1 MEDSKVNVIG
11 VEPEFAAEVDGGIEE
26 TDAMDQL
33 VAHGDT
39 NVLQHQKAP
48 EMIPW

>member
-1 MEDSKVNVIG
+1 MHVIG

-26 TDAMDQL
+26 MDAMEQL

-39 NVLQHQKAP
+39 NVLMVKQNFIQNTTY
-48 EMIPW
+48 